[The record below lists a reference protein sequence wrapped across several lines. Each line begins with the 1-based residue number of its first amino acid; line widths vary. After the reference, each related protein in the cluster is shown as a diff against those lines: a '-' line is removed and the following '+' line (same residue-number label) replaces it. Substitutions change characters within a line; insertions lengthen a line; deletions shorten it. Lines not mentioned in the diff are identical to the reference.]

1 MRILHLA
8 FLALF
13 LPAYIGGCLF
23 VYKGSDFGLAVGF
36 NGLSGTVHA
45 HVRTGPVNPIGTEGV
60 ENSAP
65 LEGATLQ
72 FEDTEGDIVA
82 SGTSD
87 AGGNVELQIPPGI
100 YEVRALPFDDQRF
113 PAPPGTRRVTITGGV
128 RLELQLEYDSGNR

>member
-1 MRILHLA
+1 LRILHLA

-87 AGGNVELQIPPGI
+87 AGG
-100 YEVRALPFDDQRF
+100 